1 MGFPPK
7 LIACDAVLFSSF
19 VGLLAVVSGA
29 PAKPAEFAEQVA
41 AAAPEVP
48 AAFLQAEPRAT
59 EDLPCD
65 IPTIIGDYAGA
76 VPVFFNYVWN
86 CKQETNVCIFL
97 GIQDAASVLDDCT
110 RDTVGP
116 LITQAG
122 DGLWGAFGS
131 LCVLPRRSRAARR
144 GTGPRICG

>member
-29 PAKPAEFAEQVA
+29 PVEPSKPAEFAEQVA

-59 EDLPCD
+59 DELPCD
-65 IPTIIGDYAGA
+65 LPTIIGDYAGA

-86 CKQETNVCIFL
+86 CKDETNVCIFL

-131 LCVLPRRSRAARR
+131 LCV
-144 GTGPRICG
+144 

>member
-1 MGFPPK
+1 MRHPDHHRR
-7 LIACDAVLFSSF
+7 LCRCAS
-19 VGLLAVVSGA
+19 
-29 PAKPAEFAEQVA
+29 Q
-41 AAAPEVP
+41 
-48 AAFLQAEPRAT
+48 PRA
-59 EDLPCD
+59 LALCWLKRSP
-65 IPTIIGDYAGA
+65 PSAGA

-131 LCVLPRRSRAARR
+131 LCV
-144 GTGPRICG
+144 